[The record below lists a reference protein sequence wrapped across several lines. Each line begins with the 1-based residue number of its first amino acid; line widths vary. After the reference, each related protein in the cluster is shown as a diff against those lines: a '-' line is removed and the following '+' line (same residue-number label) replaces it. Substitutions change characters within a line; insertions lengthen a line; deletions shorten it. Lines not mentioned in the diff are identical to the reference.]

1 MGYLTT
7 EGQIVTTYDP
17 SSLLR
22 VKQRPRTRHCGPVD
36 RSNCS
41 ERQERATCVV
51 GGQEHSGTG
60 YYVFTMGTGHSRPP
74 SRRNDRDTH
83 HTLELRP
90 RGFAQPNGTP
100 SPTFLPTAGC
110 RQAQTTQHSQ
120 LTAINQ
126 LRRARRPDTT
136 SRPRRSPSPHSTAAP
151 PHLKSPGLG
160 PVSVPAC
167 PCPGG
172 RSTPAPQ
179 PPRAPSRPPKRRE
192 NPPSGADRRRRLR
205 TPASQQRGAH

>member
-1 MGYLTT
+1 MELVSTVWHSLGQLRWINAPDPALNIDLIRTLGTSRLKSHGCSQDAPEVVVGYLTT
-7 EGQIVTTYDP
+7 EGQIVTIYDP

-90 RGFAQPNGTP
+90 RGFAQPSGKP
-100 SPTFLPTAGC
+100 SPAFLPTAGS

-120 LTAINQ
+120 
-126 LRRARRPDTT
+126 
-136 SRPRRSPSPHSTAAP
+136 PSF
-151 PHLKSPGLG
+151 
-160 PVSVPAC
+160 
-167 PCPGG
+167 
-172 RSTPAPQ
+172 
-179 PPRAPSRPPKRRE
+179 
-192 NPPSGADRRRRLR
+192 
-205 TPASQQRGAH
+205 